1 MIFNPLYSD
10 TAVRPSYSDVFADN
24 TWEQIISACQA
35 NEVPDTWAAD
45 GSCYKDMEIN
55 GKAYLIQRGV
65 DVRVPRAVAEVL
77 ENQAKARGEAA
88 TRSEQLA
95 GEFEQRTREIF
106 GV

>member
-1 MIFNPLYSD
+1 MDKTNE
-10 TAVRPSYSDVFADN
+10 TAAP
-24 TWEQIISACQA
+24 EQTKAAEAVQA
-35 NEVPDTWAAD
+35 PED
-45 GSCYKDMEIN
+45 GSVLIHLFKDNDRYKDPVFVQIN

-77 ENQAKARGEAA
+77 ENQAKAREEAA